1 MELRNND
8 ALGAVDDERTVVG
21 HQGELAE
28 ENLLLAHVL
37 DRLLGTGGFLIEN
50 DEAHFHTQWGR
61 VRESTQLA
69 LFDIE
74 YGLAE
79 TVAHVLERGVPRV
92 ARDREHA
99 LECSVQPDLVA
110 RLFRLVRLQE
120 RAIGVELNG
129 EQVGRIQNG
138 RLLAEI
144 LADAL
149 LLGKGI
155 SHRVTSKRI
164 TKQWAR
170 ETSNQSR
177 QKHPPDAKEPPRS
190 CDRGG
195 YLRQTRG

>member
-21 HQGELAE
+21 HQWQLAE
-28 ENLLLAHVL
+28 VNLLLAHVL
-37 DRLLGTGGFLIEN
+37 DRLLGTGGFLIGN
-50 DEAHFHTQWGR
+50 GEAHFHTQRGR

-69 LFDIE
+69 LFHVE

-92 ARDREHA
+92 AGDRKHA
-99 LECSVQPDLVA
+99 FERSVQPDLVA

-129 EQVGRIQNG
+129 EQVGRIENG

-164 TKQWAR
+164 TKLWAR
-170 ETSNQSR
+170 ETSNQVG
-177 QKHPPDAKEPPRS
+177 QKYPPDAKEPPRS